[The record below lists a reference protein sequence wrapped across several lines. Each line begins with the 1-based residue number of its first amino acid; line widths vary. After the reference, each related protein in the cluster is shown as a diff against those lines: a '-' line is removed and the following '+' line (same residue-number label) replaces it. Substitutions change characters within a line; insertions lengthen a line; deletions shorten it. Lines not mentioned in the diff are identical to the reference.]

1 MGLVACAR
9 DAWQLV
15 ATVAALALVVV
26 CAWLFR
32 VMRTSQQLRLQLIHS
47 RPQAVID
54 RWIAGGGAMDAA
66 LETIERHGLL
76 TVMTP
81 GMVSGFCS
89 ALEESIRAEA
99 EREVNSAWEQMCN
112 EAEPRYAGA
121 GP

>member
-15 ATVAALALVVV
+15 ATGMGLALVVMCV
-26 CAWLFR
+26 GLFR
-32 VMRTSQQLRLQLIHS
+32 EMRVSQQLRMRLNKS
-47 RPQAVID
+47 RPPAVID

-81 GMVSGFCS
+81 GMVSGFC
-89 ALEESIRAEA
+89 
-99 EREVNSAWEQMCN
+99 
-112 EAEPRYAGA
+112 
-121 GP
+121 